1 MAGAPG
7 SVVPQVGD
15 GGPAVGGGLGSKQLP
30 GLLSVS
36 LLQIIP
42 LVHVASLEGRG
53 LFALLLQERLQLQLL
68 LLFKLPTLIV
78 LEFLHG
84 FFLFLVNNLK
94 STSHENW
101 FQQSDILTKKCYPQF
116 HESKV
121 NIEINIEQIDI
132 ELDIFKTAY
141 SSDMK

>member
-1 MAGAPG
+1 M
-7 SVVPQVGD
+7 VPQVGD
-15 GGPAVGGGLGSKQLP
+15 GWPAVGGCLGSKQLP

-42 LVHVASLEGRG
+42 LVHVSSLEGRC
-53 LFALLLQERLQLQLL
+53 LLPLLLQEGLQLQLL
-68 LLFKLPTLIV
+68 LLFELPALIV
-78 LEFLHG
+78 LQFLHS

-101 FQQSDILTKKCYPQF
+101 FQQSDSLTKKCYPQF
-116 HESKV
+116 QESKV

-132 ELDIFKTAY
+132 EVDIFKTAY
-141 SSDMK
+141 S